1 MKRKRGMLVGMKTKL
16 KPRSSEYKLEISK
29 GGFPEY
35 LASPDESEYRK
46 FNPSWNLTFMERGR

>member
-1 MKRKRGMLVGMKTKL
+1 MLVGMKTKL